1 LKKASKFSGG
11 NDGWL
16 PRKGVPMDD
25 LAMDDLAVKR
35 FRRDCI
41 ESMVCNTADNI
52 HDTGNS
58 LAGVTLRETAAYYL
72 VRASYEEGD
81 LDDVAVE
88 LIEAASRHDAE
99 DYGLTDEE
107 FRVASLWGED
117 EVKVEAVGILR
128 QMTGHPLARDLLLR
142 CSDVIE
148 GLFDEACPWPE
159 MSELM
164 DEICK
169 YLKEGE

>member
-1 LKKASKFSGG
+1 MTA
-11 NDGWL
+11 
-16 PRKGVPMDD
+16 REERIQ
-25 LAMDDLAVKR
+25 R

-52 HDTGNS
+52 WDTGNS
-58 LAGVTLRETAAYYL
+58 LTGVSVPEVAAYYL
-72 VRASYEEGD
+72 VRSSYCELDIEVVAEE
-81 LDDVAVE
+81 LSVRAE
-88 LIEAASRHDAE
+88 LLGPDALF
-99 DYGLTDEE
+99 DYLRPDELE
-107 FRVASLWGED
+107 EASLWNED
-117 EVKVEAVGILR
+117 DIKVEVVGILR

-148 GLFDEACPWPE
+148 GLFDDGCPWPE
-159 MSELM
+159 MSELL